1 MASAFQ
7 YGPFTLVPL
16 RKLKVAGVD
25 STSWEL
31 KYDHTYLADRVAP
44 SSATQAQVRELFES
58 DVGRFISEMSAQ
70 HAPETVH
77 LVNADTDE
85 TVATV
90 AVVGDLGLTPGLI
103 DDRSTFWLRSSNH
116 KRSKDIYLADFPS
129 WVAKH
134 KAPARAWICGLL
146 PEEVVTDNPAEWRA
160 PTSWEIRHIVGEGS
174 LTGVPG
180 STAAG
185 MVGVTP
191 QNFRK
196 YTAAD
201 GASTKQ
207 NMSFAMW
214 HLLMHKLEVKSLRID
229 RGPKGG

>member
-1 MASAFQ
+1 MASAFHS
-7 YGPFTLVPL
+7 GPFTLVPL

-44 SSATQAQVRELFES
+44 SSATQAQVRALFES

-103 DDRSTFWLRSSNH
+103 DDRSTFWLRSSNR
-116 KRSKDIYLADFPS
+116 KRSKDICLADFPN

-134 KAPARAWICGLL
+134 KAPARAWICDLL
-146 PEEVVTDNPAEWRA
+146 PEEVVTENPAEWRA